1 MNVQTFN
8 DRYRLNKTIFKNISY
23 RIITIKKF
31 LIKTDL
37 QKIHLN
43 A

>member
-8 DRYRLNKTIFKNISY
+8 DRYRLNKTIFKTISY
-23 RIITIKKF
+23 RIITIKIF